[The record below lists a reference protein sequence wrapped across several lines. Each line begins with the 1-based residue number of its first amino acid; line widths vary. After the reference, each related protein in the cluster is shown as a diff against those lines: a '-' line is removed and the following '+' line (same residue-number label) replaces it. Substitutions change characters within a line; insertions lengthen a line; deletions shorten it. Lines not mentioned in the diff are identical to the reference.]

1 MKTRWTMQDI
11 AEKLGITKM
20 TVSRYLKD
28 PKSVSKETGLK
39 IAKLIDELGYIAP
52 KAPAMLSKSSSKAIG
67 VIVPSFSNMVFS
79 DVILGVNNKASK
91 EGYSILITHMSY
103 DMLEEEKQVA
113 DLISYQVDALI
124 LSEPKH
130 TPLTL
135 KRLKEYSLPVVET
148 MSLPYR
154 PIDLAV
160 GLDHE
165 EIAYKCTKALLECG
179 RRKIA
184 YLAVRLDFRTLDRQ
198 KGYEKAMLEKGLEP
212 LTFSS
217 PERSSFTM
225 AGDLMRE
232 ALASHKDLDAIICT
246 NDDVAVGAMLACQAL
261 GIKIPDDLAILGYNG
276 LDIANATIPKLCSIK
291 TPRLEIGE
299 TAFDLI
305 LKRLNHEKILKKK
318 IKLSHGI
325 TDGATVTKEE
335 HQALLK
341 TCED

>member
-135 KRLKEYSLPVVET
+135 KRLKEYGLPVVET

-246 NDDVAVGAMLACQAL
+246 NDDVAVGAM
-261 GIKIPDDLAILGYNG
+261 GYNG